1 MPKNTKRLLRISILS
16 LIILLIIVIIIS
28 LFNKQ
33 TLIKTPINYLIKY
46 RVNHYLLKNSPWKIS
61 KLEISN
67 FSSDKIFTKDKDKD
81 KTKKSPKY
89 IKKTNLKAP
98 IITLEKSRN
107 LKSQNKSPKQITLTN
122 LNFESNLKYPLKDFQ
137 QKFNLNSEALYIDS
151 DKLRESPIL
160 ALARNVITDKGV
172 RIKDIKITGVCN
184 TKAHICKFDHI
195 KLGKNNLIISGTGF
209 YEYKKAFGN
218 FNLIMRFPKLK
229 KLKLHLNIKI
239 KDHHVITKMEKLSIH
254 KLFSMV

>member
-1 MPKNTKRLLRISILS
+1 MRKYFKWLIL
-16 LIILLIIVIIIS
+16 ILLIIILAIVVLFITNRKS
-28 LFNKQ
+28 LLKEP
-33 TLIKTPINYLIKY
+33 LNYLIKY

-67 FSSDKIFTKDKDKD
+67 FSSDKIFPKDKGKD
-81 KTKKSPKY
+81 KNIPEY
-89 IKKTNLKAP
+89 IKKIDITAP
-98 IITLEKSRN
+98 IIKIEKSKHPKFR
-107 LKSQNKSPKQITLTN
+107 NKSPQKIYFDN
-122 LNFESNLKYPLKDFQ
+122 LKFESDLKYPLKNFP
-137 QKFNLNSEALYIDS
+137 QKFNLSSEALYIDS
-151 DKLRESPIL
+151 EKLRESPIL

-172 RIKDIKITGVCN
+172 RIKDIKITGFCN

-195 KLGKNNLIISGTGF
+195 KLGKNNLIISGDGF

-239 KDHHVITKMEKLSIH
+239 KDHHVITKMEKLSVR
-254 KLFSMV
+254 KFFSMV